1 MFCLMTR
8 PTSWVEENNG
18 TLVQK
23 SWNVMPMELLTT
35 TTSNTKRCFKKI
47 MGQHVVVWG
56 HQLQGWPYSTE
67 TALLLA
73 RHQTTTNIKL
83 NMSFELI
90 ICSTVRLLILSLSL
104 VARVANF
111 HADWA
116 IERFVDLDIIV
127 CFHYGLIFNVQRR
140 TTNDL
145 WNESIKTKYVFIFL
159 FCVIREQ
166 RAYTAY

>member
-1 MFCLMTR
+1 MKLWSKRAEMWDVFGT
-8 PTSWVEENNG
+8 TENYY
-18 TLVQK
+18 
-23 SWNVMPMELLTT
+23 
-35 TTSNTKRCFKKI
+35 TSNTKRCFKKI

-56 HQLQGWPYSTE
+56 HQLQGWPYSTIE

-166 RAYTAY
+166 RAHTAY

>member
-1 MFCLMTR
+1 
-8 PTSWVEENNG
+8 
-18 TLVQK
+18 
-23 SWNVMPMELLTT
+23 
-35 TTSNTKRCFKKI
+35 
-47 MGQHVVVWG
+47 
-56 HQLQGWPYSTE
+56 
-67 TALLLA
+67 
-73 RHQTTTNIKL
+73 
-83 NMSFELI
+83 MSFELI

-116 IERFVDLDIIV
+116 IERFVDLDLIV

-166 RAYTAY
+166 KAYTAY

>member
-1 MFCLMTR
+1 MALWSKRAEMWCLWNYWRLLLVTQR
-8 PTSWVEENNG
+8 GASRKLWVSTWSCE
-18 TLVQK
+18 VI
-23 SWNVMPMELLTT
+23 LL
-35 TTSNTKRCFKKI
+35 
-47 MGQHVVVWG
+47 
-56 HQLQGWPYSTE
+56 GWP
-67 TALLLA
+67 ALEWLHRLP
-73 RHQTTTNIKL
+73 TTTNTTL

-159 FCVIREQ
+159 FCVIRDQ
-166 RAYTAY
+166 KDYTAY